1 MCKRNMGVWPIHK
14 GKKRSYKT
22 VSEKAQMLQL
32 LNKCIQSNVI
42 SEKKRNS
49 CLTNEKDSMRSMRMM
64 SCQTK
69 NIIKK
74 IKNFEKN

>member
-32 LNKCIQSNVI
+32 LNKYIKSNVI
-42 SEKKRNS
+42 SKK
-49 CLTNEKDSMRSMRMM
+49 
-64 SCQTK
+64 
-69 NIIKK
+69 KK
-74 IKNFEKN
+74 KGNLV